1 LILGRLCEMAGAPQG
16 LVNVVAGFGHT
27 TGQGLIRDPGTGLVV
42 FVGSAAT
49 GARVAA
55 AAGEQLLPCVLEL
68 GGKSANIVFSDAS
81 MPAAARGA
89 QAAIFAAAGQSCVAG
104 SRLLVQRPVQDTFVS
119 GLSRAAE
126 RIPLGHP
133 LDELTQIGPINNRRQ
148 WTKIDKLVQDGL
160 AAGAVLSTGGGP
172 PAHLEGTG
180 GFYYAP
186 TILTDVAPTSELARE
201 EVFGPVLTVTAFDD
215 EEEAVALANQTPY
228 GLAGGVWTSNVARAH
243 RMAAKVR
250 AGTFWINGYKTISV
264 MSPFGGFGRSGYGR
278 SSGKEALLSYTR
290 TKSVWV
296 ETADDPPATFGY
308 APQ

>member
-1 LILGRLCEMAGAPQG
+1 
-16 LVNVVAGFGHT
+16 
-27 TGQGLIRDPGTGLVV
+27 
-42 FVGSAAT
+42 
-49 GARVAA
+49 
-55 AAGEQLLPCVLEL
+55 
-68 GGKSANIVFSDAS
+68 
-81 MPAAARGA
+81 
-89 QAAIFAAAGQSCVAG
+89 
-104 SRLLVQRPVQDTFVS
+104 VQDTFVS

-148 WTKIDKLVQDGL
+148 WKKIDKLVQGGL

-172 PAHLEGTG
+172 PAHLEDTG
-180 GFYYAP
+180 GFYYTP
-186 TILTDVAPTSELARE
+186 TILTGVAPTSEVSRE

-250 AGTFWINGYKTISV
+250 VGTFWINGYKTISV